1 MSEIMPY
8 IWIGVIVFA
17 FILKIH
23 TFKIFPVWF
32 IPSALTAFALSLLG
46 VQTWLQAAAFFII
59 ISVLLIFSGLIVK
72 RPKKR
77 KNSNAR
83 DDSLIGRNALVT
95 EEINNYKNTGTIRI
109 NGLVWNAQS
118 EDDDIIYES
127 GLVVIILGI
136 QGVNLICSR

>member
-1 MSEIMPY
+1 MPY

-17 FILKIH
+17 FILKVH
-23 TFKIFPVWF
+23 TFKIFPVWL
-32 IPSALTAFALSLLG
+32 IPSAFTAFALSLLE
-46 VQTWLQAAAFFII
+46 VQIWLQAAAFFVITL
-59 ISVLLIFSGLIVK
+59 VLLVFSRAIIK
-72 RPKKR
+72 KPKKR
-77 KNSNAR
+77 KNANINSR

-109 NGLVWNAQS
+109 NGLVWNAQA
-118 EDDDIIYES
+118 EDDGIIYES

>member
-1 MSEIMPY
+1 MPY

-17 FILKIH
+17 FILKVH
-23 TFKIFPVWF
+23 TFKIFPVWL
-32 IPSALTAFALSLLG
+32 IPSAFTAFVLSLIDIQ
-46 VQTWLQAAAFFII
+46 VWLQVAAFFVITL
-59 ISVLLIFSGLIVK
+59 VLLIFSRAIIK
-72 RPKKR
+72 KPKKR
-77 KNSNAR
+77 KNANINSR

-118 EDDDIIYES
+118 EDDGIIYES